1 MKMIL
6 NDLKIFFSIFSEIT
20 SLLSNTFSNK
30 LIGLIVIL
38 IIQIQKKKTALI
50 LVLLLE
56 IVLFSIYFLPKV
68 ILNQLKPSKV
78 EILKI

>member
-68 ILNQLKPSKV
+68 ISNQLKPSKA